1 MSKHKKFSV
10 EDVMNYVW
18 YGNDSELSDL
28 SEEEIEDE
36 ADFELNCVDEQECTN
51 DKSESESDSNE
62 SDDDDNFPLIQ
73 LAGNRS
79 DSQNI
84 IEKSVNHH
92 YRWRSRDA
100 PVAPYIFENNFTDPP
115 DESYTPTQYFFQFLT
130 EEAIQLM
137 VDNTNLYSMQKT
149 GKSVNVTVEEMKSFI
164 GMQIVMGIV
173 RMPRYS
179 TTGQEN
185 YDIQQ

>member
-18 YGNDSELSDL
+18 DGNDSELSDL

-51 DKSESESDSNE
+51 DKIESESDSNE

-92 YRWRSRDA
+92 YRW
-100 PVAPYIFENNFTDPP
+100 
-115 DESYTPTQYFFQFLT
+115 
-130 EEAIQLM
+130 
-137 VDNTNLYSMQKT
+137 
-149 GKSVNVTVEEMKSFI
+149 
-164 GMQIVMGIV
+164 
-173 RMPRYS
+173 
-179 TTGQEN
+179 
-185 YDIQQ
+185 

>member
-18 YGNDSELSDL
+18 DGNDSELSDL

-36 ADFELNCVDEQECTN
+36 ADFELNYVDEQECTN

-62 SDDDDNFPLIQ
+62 SDDDDNIPLIQ

-84 IEKSVNHH
+84 IEKSVNHR
-92 YRWRSRDA
+92 YCWQSRDA
-100 PVAPYIFENNFTDPP
+100 PVAPYIFIK
-115 DESYTPTQYFFQFLT
+115 QF
-130 EEAIQLM
+130 
-137 VDNTNLYSMQKT
+137 YRS
-149 GKSVNVTVEEMKSFI
+149 S
-164 GMQIVMGIV
+164 
-173 RMPRYS
+173 
-179 TTGQEN
+179 
-185 YDIQQ
+185 

>member
-1 MSKHKKFSV
+1 
-10 EDVMNYVW
+10 MNYVW
-18 YGNDSELSDL
+18 DGNDSEVSDL

-62 SDDDDNFPLIQ
+62 SDDDDNIPLIQ

-100 PVAPYIFENNFTDPP
+100 PVAPYIFENNFTDPA
-115 DESYTPTQYFFQFLT
+115 DEPYTPTQYFFQFLT

-137 VDNTNLYSMQKT
+137 VDNANLYS
-149 GKSVNVTVEEMKSFI
+149 V
-164 GMQIVMGIV
+164 
-173 RMPRYS
+173 
-179 TTGQEN
+179 
-185 YDIQQ
+185 